1 MLLDRCFD
9 KAFFRLNLQGISQ
22 PLRTSSCGRK
32 RRGEDVSGSETLG
45 REEAQKPG
53 VTFEIDKS
61 FEEGSQRND
70 GKGEKDMR
78 GNRKLFIDHQ
88 GIKKLKE
95 AVEGFDVE
103 QKREIKE
110 KLKDHNNIH
119 PETST
124 IHQNDP
130 PIDCL
135 YILHLRG

>member
-1 MLLDRCFD
+1 MMEKVKKKREVTENCSLITRVSKSLRRLL
-9 KAFFRLNLQGISQ
+9 
-22 PLRTSSCGRK
+22 
-32 RRGEDVSGSETLG
+32 
-45 REEAQKPG
+45 
-53 VTFEIDKS
+53 
-61 FEEGSQRND
+61 
-70 GKGEKDMR
+70 
-78 GNRKLFIDHQ
+78 
-88 GIKKLKE
+88 
-95 AVEGFDVE
+95 EGFDVE